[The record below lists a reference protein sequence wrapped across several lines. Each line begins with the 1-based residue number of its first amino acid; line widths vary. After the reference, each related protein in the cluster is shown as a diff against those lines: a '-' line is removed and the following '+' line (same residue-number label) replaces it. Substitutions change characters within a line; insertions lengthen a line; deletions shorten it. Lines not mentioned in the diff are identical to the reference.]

1 MKNKKYLFIYLKTGG
16 GHLAPARAVSDYFKK
31 GERNPEIMLV
41 DGFAKSGR
49 LVKMVI
55 EDGYRVLQDKA
66 QWIYELI
73 YAIHKLK
80 IVSLISSSLVS
91 IFVKN
96 NLRKIILE
104 EKPDK
109 IVIFHFFVIASV
121 YTILREE
128 KINIPVIAVVTDPY
142 SPHPIWF
149 LNKNQTFIVFSDL
162 LKKKCTAMG
171 IDATRLHLFPFI
183 IDDKYS
189 RLATEEDKNKYR
201 KELGFSAKRM
211 LLILGGGDGIPK
223 GIQIIKKILKG
234 KWDYEIAFVCGRNR
248 ELYDKVRLLEEKM
261 KTGRVKIYGYTD
273 LVYKLISIS
282 DLVITKCGA
291 STFME
296 ILISRKIPIVNNY
309 IWEQE
314 NGNVKFL
321 VDNDIG
327 IYEKRIGKLPG
338 IVNSFF
344 SDQSRID
351 RVVNKIAS
359 LDFKNGLSLV
369 ADFIKKYEQ

>member
-1 MKNKKYLFIYLKTGG
+1 
-16 GHLAPARAVSDYFKK
+16 
-31 GERNPEIMLV
+31 
-41 DGFAKSGR
+41 
-49 LVKMVI
+49 
-55 EDGYRVLQDKA
+55 
-66 QWIYELI
+66 
-73 YAIHKLK
+73 
-80 IVSLISSSLVS
+80 VS

-314 NGNVKFL
+314 KGNVKFL